1 MRSVTMGD
9 EPDERETSKKDFAAM
24 DVLVKKVLKKV
35 SVLKDMR

>member
-1 MRSVTMGD
+1 MRGKKMGD
-9 EPDERETSKKDFAAM
+9 DPDERETSKKDFAAM